1 MAVHFYHRDQP
12 GSPALSFS
20 TSSTSIV
27 HWEGLVA
34 VLKGCLVSGYG
45 EQQPAGW
52 ELIAEGSDHLVLRSG
67 SHSGYVCLSFAAGSV
82 IISIAETF
90 AGITDGLI
98 QGDGAKSGV
107 AVGSTIPH
115 KFMARH
121 FAGASANSSWFVMA
135 DAKTFVLGKTGTAS
149 TASEEL
155 IGNNGNGY
163 AQTVIYIGEDAEGN
177 FIACGGLNTTSAV
190 GLQCWAT
197 GFTALRDPAT
207 GLLVDSGALDYA
219 FPGHHSINL
228 PAADH
233 ATALPDAQLVPMVW
247 ASGGAVSRLRGVC
260 MEPRIG
266 LSSCSIGAQML
277 GYPGPLMSRT
287 AHIPIDLG
295 DGFAY
300 VIAPRYAGYGTLFL
314 VTDNPEFW

>member
-1 MAVHFYHRDQP
+1 
-12 GSPALSFS
+12 
-20 TSSTSIV
+20 
-27 HWEGLVA
+27 
-34 VLKGCLVSGYG
+34 
-45 EQQPAGW
+45 
-52 ELIAEGSDHLVLRSG
+52 HLVLRSG

-98 QGDGAKSGV
+98 QGDGAKPGV

-207 GLLVDSGALDYA
+207 GVLGDSGALDYA

-277 GYPGPLMSRT
+277 G
-287 AHIPIDLG
+287 
-295 DGFAY
+295 
-300 VIAPRYAGYGTLFL
+300 
-314 VTDNPEFW
+314 